1 MGANNIIVSPDRVEL
16 SNQCIRL
23 GRSINMH
30 LNGELTYPRY
40 LPAQDWMEQLN
51 FLPTRVGLKVGW

>member
-1 MGANNIIVSPDRVEL
+1 MSPDRIEL

-23 GRSINMH
+23 GNSVNMH

-40 LPAQDWMEQLN
+40 LPARDWVEQLN
-51 FLPTRVGLKVGW
+51 FLPTRVGLKVAW